1 MITTQ
6 SILKR
11 KLRSLAL
18 RIFLY
23 SENNG
28 NTNFQLN
35 GEELFVDN
43 LMKYLQES
51 CSKEKVV
58 LFDIG
63 ANVGNYTQ
71 LLLSKSSQ
79 VKARAEVHVFEPTYS
94 CFEELQTR
102 FSGLNSVLL
111 NNKAVSNNDGTTK
124 IYYNKQKSGLA
135 SLHRR
140 NLNSYSI
147 VLDQSELV
155 ETIRLDNYISENCV
169 NHIHFLK
176 IDIEGHEL
184 TAFEGFGSYFD
195 SNFLDFIQFEYGG
208 ANLDSHSSLMELY
221 ELFEKAGFV
230 IAKVMPNGLEIRP
243 YQHWMDN
250 FQYANY
256 VAISRNIVD
265 KL

>member
-28 NTNFQLN
+28 NPNFQLN
-35 GEELFVDN
+35 GEDLFIDN
-43 LMKYLQES
+43 LMKYLHKS

-79 VKARAEVHVFEPTYS
+79 VKVRVEVHVFEPTHS

-102 FSGLNSVLL
+102 FFGLNSVLL
-111 NNKAVSNNDGTTK
+111 NNKAVSNGNGTTT
-124 IYYNKQKSGLA
+124 IYYNKQKSALA

-147 VLDQSELV
+147 ALDQSELI
-155 ETIRLDNYISENCV
+155 ETIRLDSYISENCI
-169 NHIHFLK
+169 NHIDFLK

-184 TAFEGFGSYFD
+184 IAFD
-195 SNFLDFIQFEYGG
+195 LN
-208 ANLDSHSSLMELY
+208 ME
-221 ELFEKAGFV
+221 V
-230 IAKVMPNGLEIRP
+230 
-243 YQHWMDN
+243 QT
-250 FQYANY
+250 
-256 VAISRNIVD
+256 
-265 KL
+265 